1 MLRIIIIDDALTK
14 NAYFSYPNPYLCV
27 QYVSNMDET
36 PAGLGGKDNSWR
48 RLSLA
53 ALPRHSA
60 LANLVSFLEERGRGR
75 ESLGLLTASL
85 TQPSQREQ
93 VATIKTVSS
102 HR

>member
-1 MLRIIIIDDALTK
+1 MPIAHTL
-14 NAYFSYPNPYLCV
+14 SPYLCV

-36 PAGLGGKDNSWR
+36 PADLGGKDNSWR

-75 ESLGLLTASL
+75 ESLRLLTASL
-85 TQPSQREQ
+85 TQHHSQREQ
-93 VATIKTVSS
+93 VASIKTVSS